1 MPFGKIDMGISTTI
15 LQVKLL
21 EIEKSRSHISNDLKV
36 VHMDSM
42 YVTVTMT
49 LRDVLNL
56 KSLRDVT
63 VMQIF
68 QYP

>member
-1 MPFGKIDMGISTTI
+1 MKN
-15 LQVKLL
+15 L
-21 EIEKSRSHISNDLKV
+21 EVIYHNDLKV
-36 VHMDSM
+36 VDMDSM

-63 VMQIF
+63 VIQIC

>member
-15 LQVKLL
+15 LQVKWL
-21 EIEKSRSHISNDLKV
+21 EMKNLEVIYHNDLKV

>member
-15 LQVKLL
+15 LQVKWL
-21 EIEKSRSHISNDLKV
+21 EMKNLEVIYHNDLKV

-63 VMQIF
+63 VIQIF